1 MKKMQIN
8 NPNGSIAYWKSDV
21 FVLSR
26 DTLFFLHGLT
36 ADHTMFEQQFLFF
49 ENDYN
54 IIAWDAPAHGESRPY
69 VSFTYGE
76 AANAIKTILTE
87 CGISQVILIGQS
99 MGGFISQAFI
109 RRYPEMVKAFVS
121 IDSSPYGNY
130 YSKSDMWWLHQIE
143 WMAKLFPEKLLK
155 SSIVKQNTITKWG
168 RENMATMIAK
178 YDKTE
183 LCHLMGIGYAGF
195 LEDNQELSIPCPTL
209 LIVGE
214 KDTTGKVKAYNR
226 EWSKRTGFR
235 LVWIADSAHNSNVD
249 NPVTVNKQIAAFL
262 NTLR

>member
-1 MKKMQIN
+1 
-8 NPNGSIAYWKSDV
+8 
-21 FVLSR
+21 
-26 DTLFFLHGLT
+26 
-36 ADHTMFEQQFLFF
+36 
-49 ENDYN
+49 
-54 IIAWDAPAHGESRPY
+54 
-69 VSFTYGE
+69 
-76 AANAIKTILTE
+76 
-87 CGISQVILIGQS
+87 
-99 MGGFISQAFI
+99 
-109 RRYPEMVKAFVS
+109 
-121 IDSSPYGNY
+121 
-130 YSKSDMWWLHQIE
+130 
-143 WMAKLFPEKLLK
+143 
-155 SSIVKQNTITKWG
+155 
-168 RENMATMIAK
+168 MATMIAK